1 MILKYPENICML
13 CIPMVMHK
21 NPSDKSIYHWDFY
34 ALLGFL
40 NGGKSHENY

>member
-21 NPSDKSIYHWDFY
+21 NPS
-34 ALLGFL
+34 
-40 NGGKSHENY
+40 

>member
-1 MILKYPENICML
+1 ML
-13 CIPMVMHK
+13 CMPMVMHK

-34 ALLGFL
+34 ALWVL

>member
-21 NPSDKSIYHWDFY
+21 NPSDKSNLIT
-34 ALLGFL
+34 
-40 NGGKSHENY
+40 

>member
-13 CIPMVMHK
+13 CMPMVMHK
-21 NPSDKSIYHWDFY
+21 
-34 ALLGFL
+34 

>member
-1 MILKYPENICML
+1 ML

-34 ALLGFL
+34 A
-40 NGGKSHENY
+40 

>member
-21 NPSDKSIYHWDFY
+21 NPSDKSM
-34 ALLGFL
+34 ALCQ
-40 NGGKSHENY
+40 

>member
-13 CIPMVMHK
+13 CMPMVMHK

-34 ALLGFL
+34 GSFGLL

>member
-1 MILKYPENICML
+1 ML

-34 ALLGFL
+34 ALLG
-40 NGGKSHENY
+40 

>member
-1 MILKYPENICML
+1 ML
-13 CIPMVMHK
+13 CMPMVMHK

-34 ALLGFL
+34 APFGLL